1 MDTFLVEIIE
11 RNVSLVDFSSDYVNV
26 NLTFPNTTQP
36 VASML
41 IGGWMIIQKNVPGNG
56 SIFNRSWIDYRNG
69 FGDPAGKYFW
79 LGNEKLYQ
87 LTVTGNW
94 KLRVEVQSNDTGKWY
109 SAEYESFRLSN
120 EASKYA
126 INLSG
131 FAGDAGDAF
140 NVSTYPTW
148 VTNGMKFTTTDNDND
163 NLSNGN
169 CANDEKGGWWWNQ
182 CGTSCL
188 NSFTSGG
195 NSWGT
200 LQLLGLTPTRYVK
213 SGRMMI
219 RKN

>member
-41 IGGWMIIQKNVPGNG
+41 IGGWLIVQKNVPDTG
-56 SIFNRSWIDYRNG
+56 SIFNRFWIDYRNG

-126 INLSG
+126 INLTG
-131 FAGDAGDAF
+131 FIGDAGDAF
-140 NVSTYPTW
+140 NVATYSSW
-148 VTNGMKFTTTDNDND
+148 KTNGMKFTTIDNDND
-163 NLSNGN
+163 NSPNASCGEN
-169 CANDEKGGWWWNQ
+169 TGGWWWNV

-188 NSFTSGG
+188 NSHTRSG

-200 LQLLGLTPTRYVK
+200 LQLHGFAPTRYVS

-219 RKN
+219 MRN